1 MRNKYPLP
9 WRTRLRLRLGN
20 TWAFAS
26 RRRADLK
33 AAAAVLVVFAGY
45 GLVGRMDYE
54 SALASEA
61 HAQAARAQAAEQL
74 AIECLNGRA
83 RWISA
88 DGHTLIAC
96 EKAMELTL

>member
-33 AAAAVLVVFAGY
+33 AVAALLVILLGY
-45 GLVGRMDYE
+45 GIVGRLDYE
-54 SALASEA
+54 AELATVAEA
-61 HAQAARAQAAEQL
+61 QRTRAEAAEQIAL
-74 AIECLNGRA
+74 DCLNGRA

-96 EKAMELTL
+96 EKAWETAL